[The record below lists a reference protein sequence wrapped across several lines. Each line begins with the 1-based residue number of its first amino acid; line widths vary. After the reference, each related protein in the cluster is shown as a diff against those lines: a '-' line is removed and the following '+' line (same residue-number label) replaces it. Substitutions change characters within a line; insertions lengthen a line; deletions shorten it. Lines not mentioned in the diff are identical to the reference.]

1 MSKIDCKKYR
11 KDEKRQKRKAV
22 PGQQIEE
29 KGPAKGVHAKKKSPR
44 FADAAH
50 YNNLHDSS
58 RWASYPKP
66 LCFQLPLLIRGRPA
80 LGKGDIRNPL
90 YIMWV

>member
-1 MSKIDCKKYR
+1 MKKAKKKGRSRPADREEGTR
-11 KDEKRQKRKAV
+11 KKS
-22 PGQQIEE
+22 PC
-29 KGPAKGVHAKKKSPR
+29 KKKSPS

-58 RWASYPKP
+58 RWASYPRP